1 MSVPDQPFDP
11 GLQPER
17 TLLAWRRTFLALGVA
32 GAVAVRFAAEVSLY
46 VAIPLGLALV
56 ALALTGYLRVARRY
70 RRVHEGLH
78 ARGELATGGVTITI
92 MALTLLIVALSVVVY
107 LVGMIAELAS
117 APG

>member
-1 MSVPDQPFDP
+1 MSAPEQPFDP

-46 VAIPLGLALV
+46 AAIPLGLVLV

-78 ARGELATGGVTITI
+78 ARGALATGGVTITI
-92 MALTLLIVALSVVVY
+92 MALTLLTVALSVVVY
-107 LVGMIAELAS
+107 LAGTVVGFAS
-117 APG
+117 TPG